1 MGKMERKTKFFIIT
15 LSICLTFMMLTGT
28 ILILPTSTWLSKS
41 QSYSNTTTATV
52 AKAGI
57 GVLNNTT
64 DISSATNILNVS
76 DISMTRDYYSQAV
89 TKDEKSNSAEFSAWA
104 SVVFNNAWVTSHLK
118 GDTTYTISYTIEMT
132 DIRSDATNTYDLNK
146 GFLLYSGV
154 SGFSAVD
161 MGRKNTAV
169 IKGNFLIVTASF
181 KTPTEANLKSTTANY
196 RILGY
201 TARWTNS
208 SGSGVIGKCKFHNIF
223 LAEESTAKAGNYTLQ
238 LGAVSTATSAT
249 NLKVKNTGTA
259 PELVRLYYSIKTLDN
274 ETTLTSADADVS
286 FNSDFIAHERLDTA
300 WAGYLYYNKA
310 LAKDGIISPITSITA
325 KASMAN
331 KPVIIQI
338 SAECVLYA
346 GNAYTVGDTANRPWT
361 SVPSSWFCIK

>member
-15 LSICLTFMMLTGT
+15 LSICLTFMLLAGT

-41 QSYSNTTTATV
+41 KSNTITATV

-57 GVLNNTT
+57 GVLNNTV
-64 DISSATNILNVS
+64 DISSSTNIIKAS
-76 DISMTRDYYSQAV
+76 DFVVNKDYYSQTV
-89 TKDEKSNSAEFSAWA
+89 IKDDKSNSVELSTWA
-104 SVVFNNAWVTSHLK
+104 GVMLDNAWVTSHLK
-118 GDTTYTISYTIEMT
+118 GNTTYTVSYTIEMT
-132 DIRSDATNTYDLNK
+132 DIRSDATNTYDLSK

-161 MGRKNTAV
+161 MGRKNTA
-169 IKGNFLIVTASF
+169 IAKGNFLTVTASF
-181 KTPTEANLKSTTANY
+181 KTPTEADLKSTTANY
-196 RILGY
+196 RVLGY

-208 SGSGVIGKCKFHNIF
+208 SGTGVIGKCKFHNIF
-223 LAEESTAKAGNYTLQ
+223 ISEEGSAKADRFTLQ
-238 LGAVSTATSAT
+238 LGTTSTAVSAT
-249 NLKVKNTGTA
+249 NLKIKNTGTA
-259 PELVRLYYSIKTLDN
+259 SELVRLYYSIRTLDN
-274 ETTLTSADADVS
+274 ETTLTTADANVT

-310 LAKDGIISPITSITA
+310 LAKDEIVSPITSITA
-325 KASMAN
+325 KASIAN

-346 GNAYTVGDTANRPWT
+346 GNAYTVGDTAKRPWT
-361 SVPSSWFCIK
+361 SVPSSWFCVK